1 MEQIDKVKGIIKFKL
16 QYKNGNPHFYDII
29 CDILKAESYEE
40 EMYTQNLDT
49 VRNLNIILGET
60 KPLLAVRS
68 QDDYLIVKDFKKIST
83 EISLYI
89 VWQSNKDFAQV
100 CYESVERIN
109 DLISEKWI
117 NSEREKSKLVQFE
130 IPDSPNI
137 TIYPAYI
144 NGKKV
149 ESDSGTTIEN
159 ILVEKT
165 NSVDKK
171 EWIVNSIGI
180 LVTLLIFGFQQKW
193 LDLVS
198 AIVPMGCIIIYNLW
212 KLNDKKNYK
221 TIIKHF
227 NILESTDDTI
237 SSVEPTTDNLT
248 IPDID
253 LKLEGDENV

>member
-16 QYKNGNPHFYDII
+16 QYKNGNPHVYDII
-29 CDILKAESYEE
+29 CDILKTESYEE
-40 EMYTQNLDT
+40 EMYTQYLDT

-89 VWQSNKDFAQV
+89 VWQSNKDFAQL

-117 NSEREKSKLVQFE
+117 NSERKKSKLVQFK

-159 ILVEKT
+159 ILRRR
-165 NSVDKK
+165 
-171 EWIVNSIGI
+171 IQ
-180 LVTLLIFGFQQKW
+180 LI
-193 LDLVS
+193 
-198 AIVPMGCIIIYNLW
+198 
-212 KLNDKKNYK
+212 KKNG
-221 TIIKHF
+221 
-227 NILESTDDTI
+227 LST
-237 SSVEPTTDNLT
+237 
-248 IPDID
+248 
-253 LKLEGDENV
+253 